1 MFDFRLFFIYIGRYW
16 CQVTIDAN
24 IENFTALNLCV
35 HIFPVITVISRVI
48 HYIILSQNVHFEHRL
63 PSIVWHSEE
72 LMISTFTTLL
82 SVTTGTIW
90 SQHESQ
96 SIRHRAIRSL
106 SLVPLRAQSNN
117 VNCNW
122 RSCDAHETRVHYIIK
137 RWWLF
142 SVTRFSAQ

>member
-1 MFDFRLFFIYIGRYW
+1 MYGEFYSSEVNLRSFIFSHH
-16 CQVTIDAN
+16 N
-24 IENFTALNLCV
+24 N
-35 HIFPVITVISRVI
+35 VITVILRVV
-48 HYIILSQNVHFEHRL
+48 HYTILSINVHLEHRL

-106 SLVPLRAQSNN
+106 SLVPLRAYSNN

-122 RSCDAHETRVHYIIK
+122 RSCDVHRTRVHYIIK

-142 SVTRFSAQ
+142 SVTRFSASKTESGIVWST